1 MSDKV
6 QVLLNLKTKEKFKIA
21 SETIEKLWPKTE
33 DDFQKL
39 FPGLGSISKP
49 YKDPIGD
56 RLAEYL
62 VTEKRS
68 LIITMYML
76 QKFTGTVF
84 PISIKDN
91 IYYPMIFK
99 YRSELLEILEALEIN
114 NADTAYLERTINLIF
129 IKLTGGMYTSAG
141 TD

>member
-1 MSDKV
+1 MSDEV
-6 QVLLNLKTKEKFKIA
+6 QVLLNLKTKEKFTIA
-21 SETIEKLWPKTE
+21 SETIEKLWPTTE

-39 FPGLGSISKP
+39 FPGLSSISKP

-68 LIITMYML
+68 LVITMYML

-84 PISIKDN
+84 PISIKDSV
-91 IYYPMIFK
+91 YYPTIFK
-99 YRSELLEILEALEIN
+99 YRSELLEILEALGID
-114 NADTAYLERTINLIF
+114 NADTEYLERIINLIF